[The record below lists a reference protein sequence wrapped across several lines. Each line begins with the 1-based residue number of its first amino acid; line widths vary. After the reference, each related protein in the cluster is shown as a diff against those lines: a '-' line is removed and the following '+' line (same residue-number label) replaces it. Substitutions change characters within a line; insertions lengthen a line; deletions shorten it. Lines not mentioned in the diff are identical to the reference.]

1 MEKTHLIYQII
12 RVSLKMTKNRWRK
25 SSYLPF
31 LMKLDRNSWIFSS
44 YFVCEHFFL
53 VLFYSFDTL
62 LLLRLWSTSTHQ
74 LLFNSP
80 TNFLLLLSYF
90 FPILPFSTYASN
102 SYFHTSSDSINRH
115 TDAKLCICMP
125 VWNHYRNALHVSPP
139 CSVEIFHHSKVG
151 S

>member
-90 FPILPFSTYASN
+90 FSHSTLLHLCFKFLFSHFFRFNKQAYRCKTLHLYACLESL
-102 SYFHTSSDSINRH
+102 SKRSSRFP
-115 TDAKLCICMP
+115 TL
-125 VWNHYRNALHVSPP
+125 
-139 CSVEIFHHSKVG
+139 
-151 S
+151 